1 MDCCSNKVYIKSKAK
16 AKDKEGDYIDPD
28 DWEVNSDELNRPFDS
43 DDEDISAPKKVK
55 QRVKK
60 QGRKF
65 KNDVDTNVMKVNMSA
80 LEPEDFT
87 TGDPVFCTNCSA
99 VLNVHSHLEQ
109 PEGEGD
115 DNESRV
121 WICEFCNNKN
131 EINLD
136 EHEVPDKERGE
147 SNLNY
152 ILEMPEGEANEYK
165 QDEEVKGSAAT
176 SIDDASETPL
186 IFCID
191 MSSSMNTP
199 ANKND
204 QNPNAPTRYDCIAQ
218 GICNQIEAF
227 KETNKKIGIVYF
239 CSYVGI
245 YGDGTGKPK
254 GIKPGKALNDE
265 KYLYDS
271 MKKLAMTHMSQPV
284 SLTHEKLTAMVKKM
298 KPRGMTALGPGAL
311 TAITMAGVVGNGA
324 TVVICTDGQTNLGV
338 GSQDAYKETSDWKE
352 RVDKFYEDL
361 ADNANKHGVTVNLM
375 SLKGCYCNLNNL
387 IVLSEETGGQVNI
400 IDPQDANNEFETMLQ
415 VKPIATNVTVKV
427 RLHQALEFKNELS
440 KNLSADKTLMTKKL
454 GNVDS
459 QTEVAFGY
467 RLKDPDQLALI
478 KGFNIEEFSK
488 IPFQTQIEYCRLDGT
503 KYLRVISTVL
513 ETSPDAEEVKQDV
526 NIGIVA
532 VSAAQQA
539 SNLAREGRFREA
551 QALSYNKKKF
561 IKKIAKTEEDTAMY
575 KAFKDS
581 MKQMYNEVN
590 EQRKKEDMAKVLLR
604 RKKGPV
610 SHPVRPVQSDALT
623 MNVYKARSITHNTL
637 LMRTQK

>member
-1 MDCCSNKVYIKSKAK
+1 MIGKSTLMSSIALSTLMMKVLTHFASIRLTYI
-16 AKDKEGDYIDPD
+16 I
-28 DWEVNSDELNRPFDS
+28 
-43 DDEDISAPKKVK
+43 DISVPKKVK
-55 QRVKK
+55 KRVKK

-109 PEGEGD
+109 HEAEGD

-136 EHEVPDKERGE
+136 EHEVPDKESGE

-152 ILEMPEGEANEYK
+152 ILEKPEDEADEHK
-165 QDEEVKGSAAT
+165 QDEEIKGYAPDVTRDS
-176 SIDDASETPL
+176 SETPL

-191 MSSSMNTP
+191 MSSSMNNSVMP
-199 ANKND
+199 LDKGD
-204 QNPNAPTRYDCIAQ
+204 RSLTRYQCLAK
-218 GICNQIEAF
+218 GICDQIEAF
-227 KETNKKIGIVYF
+227 KEANKKVGIVYF
-239 CSYVGI
+239 CSYLAVC
-245 YGDGTGKPK
+245 GDGTAELKE
-254 GIKPGKALNDE
+254 IRPGEALNNE
-265 KYLYDS
+265 EYLYANAEN
-271 MKKLAMTHMSQPV
+271 LAMTHMSQPV
-284 SLTHEKLTAMVKKM
+284 SLTHENLIAMVKKK

-311 TAITMAGVVGNGA
+311 TAITMAGAVGKGA
-324 TVVICTDGQTNLGV
+324 TVVICTDGETNLGV
-338 GSQDAYKETSDWKE
+338 GSQTAYKETSDWKE

-361 ADNANKHGVTVNLM
+361 AANANEHGVTVNLM
-375 SLKGCYCNLNNL
+375 SLKGCYCNLDNL

-400 IDPQDANNEFETMLQ
+400 IDPQDASNEFETMLQ

-440 KNLSADKTLMTKKL
+440 KNLSADRTLMTKKL
-454 GNVDS
+454 GNVNAN
-459 QTEVAFGY
+459 TEVTFSY

-478 KGFNIEEFSK
+478 EGFNIEEFSK

-503 KYLRVISTVL
+503 KYLRVISRVL
-513 ETSPDAEEVKQDV
+513 ETSSDAEEVKQDL

-532 VSAAQQA
+532 VNAAQQA

-551 QALSYNKKKF
+551 QALSYNNKKF

-575 KAFKDS
+575 KAFKGS
-581 MKQMYNEVN
+581 MRQMYNEVH
-590 EQRKKEDMAKVLLR
+590 EQSNKEDMVKLRQEREKEPATYQAK
-604 RKKGPV
+604 
-610 SHPVRPVQSDALT
+610 PVRSDALT
-623 MNVYKARSITHNTL
+623 MNVHNMRSLTYEALIE
-637 LMRTQK
+637 RSKE